1 MDYLRTLLIVTWYRN
16 TFGYRHFLPAYK
28 SKKNISRIC
37 DKFICIY
44 KSHNSLKSNCAFI
57 KFCYTQWVD
66 YIFAVRIKANN
77 ILRKSR
83 VCFHKYVYVKV
94 TTSCLPNLS
103 NIFFSCTCWKF
114 KQLSNL
120 VTHPLHYRNC
130 ERTLNTAAILV
141 SRKKYTDCLSQKY
154 IFG

>member
-16 TFGYRHFLPAYK
+16 TFEYRHFLPAYK
-28 SKKNISRIC
+28 SKKKNQSDLRQNIY
-37 DKFICIY
+37 IY
-44 KSHNSLKSNCAFI
+44 QSHNSLKSNYAFI
-57 KFCYTQWVD
+57 KFCYTQWLD

-94 TTSCLPNLS
+94 TTSYLPNLS

-120 VTHPLHYRNC
+120 VTHPLDYRNC